1 MRKVLRVL
9 LALVG
14 IGVGCGIVAWV
25 LYSFKCPGYEYTL
38 RYTTIP
44 AVMAALYVIVGTL
57 FGIIFFITSPK
68 VIEGVHGYFQ
78 KLEHR
83 LTQMPA
89 LDILFGV
96 IGIMIGL
103 LFAFLLSL
111 IVQTINLPVVPE
123 LITLLLYIICG
134 YYGGY
139 IGVTRRAEFMEGAA
153 RRGHLAKRFAE
164 SDARP
169 KVLDTSVI
177 IDGRIYDICKTGFL
191 EGKIVVPAFVLRE
204 LRHIADSSDAMKRSR
219 GRRGLDIL
227 QSMQQELDLHVE
239 VEEKDYDDVAEVD
252 LKLLR
257 LASDIGGVLVT
268 NDYNLNKVASVQ
280 NMPVL
285 NINDLANAVRSVL
298 LPGEELPLAIVKDGK
313 EAGQGVGYL
322 PDGTMVIVESGKKH
336 IGETMDIVVTSALQ
350 TSAGRLVFAKL
361 RQS

>member
-14 IGVGCGIVAWV
+14 IGIGCGIVAWV
-25 LYSFKCPGYEYTL
+25 LYSFKCPGYDYVM

-44 AVMAALYVIVGTL
+44 AVMAALYVIVGIL
-57 FGIIFFITSPK
+57 FGIIFFIISPR
-68 VIEGVHGYFQ
+68 IIDGVHGFFK
-78 KLEHR
+78 KLENR

-96 IGIMIGL
+96 LGIMLGL

-111 IVQTINLPVVPE
+111 IVRTINIPVLPEV
-123 LITLLLYIICG
+123 ITILLFFICG

-139 IGVTRRAEFMEGAA
+139 IGVTRRAELMEGAA
-153 RRGHLAKRFAE
+153 ARRNRLSG
-164 SDARP
+164 SIVPDGARP

-177 IDGRIYDICKTGFL
+177 IDGRIYDICRTGFI
-191 EGKIVVPAFVLRE
+191 EGKIVVPSFVLKE
-204 LRHIADSSDAMKRSR
+204 LRHIADSSDAIKRTR

-227 QSMQQELDLHVE
+227 HAMQCELDQQVE
-239 VEEKDYDDVAEVD
+239 VDERDYEDVDEVD

-257 LASDIGGVLVT
+257 LAGDLGGILVT
-268 NDYNLNKVASVQ
+268 NDYNLNKVAAVQ

-285 NINDLANAVRSVL
+285 NINELANSLRSVL
-298 LPGEELPLAIVKDGK
+298 LPGEELSLAIVKEGK
-313 EAGQGVGYL
+313 ESGQGIGYL
-322 PDGTMVIVESGKKH
+322 PDGTMVIVENGKKR
-336 IGETMDIVVTSALQ
+336 IGETVDLVVTSALQ

-361 RQS
+361 RG

>member
-1 MRKVLRVL
+1 MRKVLRIL

-14 IGVGCGIVAWV
+14 IGVGCGIVTWV
-25 LYSFKCPGYEYTL
+25 LYSFKYPGYDYVM

-44 AVMAALYVIVGTL
+44 AVIASLYVVLGTL
-57 FGIIFFITSPK
+57 FGIIFFIISPK
-68 VIEGVHGYFQ
+68 IIDGVHGFFQ
-78 KLEHR
+78 RLEKR
-83 LTQMPA
+83 LTEMPA

-111 IVQTINLPVVPE
+111 IVQTINIPFLPE
-123 LITLLLYIICG
+123 IITILLFFICG

-139 IGVTRRAEFMEGAA
+139 IGVTRRTELMEGAIS
-153 RRGHLAKRFAE
+153 RKNRLSGTL
-164 SDARP
+164 SPDGARP

-177 IDGRIYDICKTGFL
+177 IDGRICDICRTGVV
-191 EGKIVVPAFVLRE
+191 EGKIIVPAFVLKE
-204 LRHIADSSDAMKRSR
+204 LRHIADSSDAMKRAR

-227 QSMQQELDLHVE
+227 HTLQREFEQRVLVVDQ
-239 VEEKDYDDVAEVD
+239 DYNDMDEVD

-257 LASDIGGVLVT
+257 LATDMGGILIT
-268 NDYNLNKVASVQ
+268 NDYNLNKVAAVQ

-285 NINDLANAVRSVL
+285 NINDLANAIRSVL
-298 LPGEELPLAIVKDGK
+298 LPGEELPLAIVKEGK

-322 PDGTMVIVESGKKH
+322 PDGTMVIVENGKRH
-336 IGETMDIVVTSALQ
+336 IGETTDLVVTSALQ

-361 RQS
+361 K

>member
-1 MRKVLRVL
+1 M

-25 LYSFKCPGYEYTL
+25 LYSFRYPGYDYVM

-44 AVMAALYVIVGTL
+44 AVMSAIYVVVGIL
-57 FGIIFFITSPK
+57 FGIIFYIISPK
-68 VIEGVHGYFQ
+68 IIDGVRGFFQ
-78 KLEHR
+78 KLEKR
-83 LTQMPA
+83 LTEMPA

-96 IGIMIGL
+96 LGIMLGL

-111 IVQTINLPVVPE
+111 IVRTINVPVLPEV
-123 LITLLLYIICG
+123 ITLLLYFVCG

-139 IGVTRRAEFMEGAA
+139 VGVTRRAELVEGATS
-153 RRGHLAKRFAE
+153 RRGHAGKGSGA
-164 SDARP
+164 DGARP
-169 KVLDTSVI
+169 KLLDTSVI

-191 EGKIVVPAFVLRE
+191 EGQIIIPAFVLKE
-204 LRHIADSSDAMKRSR
+204 LRHIADSSDAMKRAR

-227 QSMQQELDLHVE
+227 HAIQRELEQRVCVVE
-239 VEEKDYDDVAEVD
+239 RDYDDVDEVD

-257 LASDIGGVLVT
+257 LATDMGGILVT
-268 NDYNLNKVASVQ
+268 NDYNLNKVAAVQ

-285 NINDLANAVRSVL
+285 NINDLANAIRSVL
-298 LPGEELPLAIVKDGK
+298 LPGEELPLAIVKEGK

-322 PDGTMVIVESGKKH
+322 PDGTMVIVENGKRH
-336 IGETMDIVVTSALQ
+336 IGETAELIVTSALQ

-361 RQS
+361 KQ

>member
-1 MRKVLRVL
+1 MRKVLRIL
-9 LALVG
+9 IALVG

-25 LYSFKCPGYEYTL
+25 LYTFKYPGYEYVL

-44 AVMAALYVIVGTL
+44 AVMTALYVILGIL
-57 FGIIFFITSPK
+57 FGIIFFIISPK
-68 VIEGVHGYFQ
+68 IIEGVRGFFQ
-78 KLEHR
+78 RLERR
-83 LTQMPA
+83 LTEMPA

-111 IVQTINLPVVPE
+111 IVRTINVPVLPE
-123 LITLLLYIICG
+123 IITLLLYIICG

-139 IGVTRRAEFMEGAA
+139 IGISRRPELMEGSS
-153 RRGHLAKRFAE
+153 RRGHAGKGASN
-164 SDARP
+164 SDCRP

-191 EGKIVVPAFVLRE
+191 EGKIVIPAFVLRE

-227 QSMQQELDLHVE
+227 HSMQRELEPRVV
-239 VEEKDYDDVAEVD
+239 VEERDYEDVGEVD

-257 LASDIGGVLVT
+257 LATDIGGILIT
-268 NDYNLNKVASVQ
+268 NDYNLNKVAAVQ

-285 NINDLANAVRSVL
+285 NVNDLANAVRSVL
-298 LPGEELPLAIVKDGK
+298 LPGEELPLAIVREGK
-313 EAGQGVGYL
+313 ESGQGVGFL
-322 PDGTMVIVESGKKH
+322 PDGTMVIVENARKH

-350 TSAGRLVFAKL
+350 TSAGRLVFAKM
-361 RQS
+361 RG

>member
-1 MRKVLRVL
+1 MRKVLRIII
-9 LALVG
+9 ALVG
-14 IGVGCGIVAWV
+14 IGIGCGIVAWV
-25 LYSFKCPGYEYTL
+25 LYSFKCPGYDYVL

-57 FGIIFFITSPK
+57 FGIIFFILSPK
-68 VIEGVHGYFQ
+68 IIDGVHGFFQ

-83 LTQMPA
+83 LTEMPA

-96 IGIMIGL
+96 IGIMIGM

-111 IVQTINLPVVPE
+111 IMRTIDVPVLPEV
-123 LITLLLYIICG
+123 ITLLLYFICG
-134 YYGGY
+134 YYGGH
-139 IGVTRRAEFMEGAA
+139 IGITRRAELMDGYA
-153 RRGHLAKRFAE
+153 RRGHLTKGIAAGN
-164 SDARP
+164 ARP

-191 EGKIVVPAFVLRE
+191 EGKIVVPAFVLKE
-204 LRHIADSSDAMKRSR
+204 LRHIADSSDAMKRAR

-227 QSMQQELDLHVE
+227 HSMQRELDQRVE
-239 VEEKDYDDVAEVD
+239 VEEKDYEDVDEVD

-257 LASDIGGVLVT
+257 LAGDIGGILVT
-268 NDYNLNKVASVQ
+268 NDYNLNKVAAVQ

-298 LPGEELPLAIVKDGK
+298 LPGEELPILIAKEGK
-313 EAGQGVGYL
+313 ESGQGVGYL
-322 PDGTMVIVESGKKH
+322 PDGTMVIVENAKKH
-336 IGETMDIVVTSALQ
+336 IGETLDIVVTSALQ

-361 RQS
+361 RG